1 MPYLTKE
8 DADRIIQELSRTDNK
23 KIKKIILK
31 INSPK
36 KIIFVRDK
44 PGIKRL
50 LKEAFKQKRSLKIK
64 YYSLSSDEVRFRVID
79 ILNIHNGCIIAYC
92 HLREDERTFVIDRIY
107 SAAILEDKERYEEN
121 IQKIIDNLKIKTLQY
136 REFNE
141 IIKNSTFCQFKKR
154 EYTSCEL
161 CKKLKS
167 SL

>member
-8 DADRIIQELSRTDNK
+8 DAGRIIQELSRTDNK

-107 SAAILEDKERYEEN
+107 SAAILEDNYN
-121 IQKIIDNLKIKTLQY
+121 IPNNWRPESIIRDK
-136 REFNE
+136 
-141 IIKNSTFCQFKKR
+141 
-154 EYTSCEL
+154 
-161 CKKLKS
+161 
-167 SL
+167 